1 MAHRVTRN
9 NGLIFGIIVALGAAN
24 IAMGMLV
31 QVIPLAMDA
40 AGASKF
46 LIGNNT
52 MVGQAGVLI
61 AGLGLV
67 RMRQHVKSHFLV
79 LCAITVG
86 LLTCIGFAFTSPL
99 VGWFPIRFF
108 SGLCTATIFT
118 TGESWLQAN
127 TDDKARGRV
136 MGSYM
141 TSQTLT
147 FALGPSLI
155 KYVGFQGPVPWLI
168 GVAALAAAFALMVRL
183 KVPEAAHGEKPAPLI
198 AVANQGRFAFLCVAV
213 VTFFEAFSLTFF
225 VLYAVHNGFS
235 AGTATQL
242 LSFGIAACIL
252 FFFPIGYAGDHW
264 SRRGVI
270 GICAGMALIFS
281 VLQIPL
287 ITTVWIWPLI
297 VLLRATAFG
306 TYLGGFALMGDKF
319 KGTQMVAASSLVSII
334 WGLSGV
340 VAPPLAG
347 LAFDR
352 YGLGLLPFF
361 MAMCFVPILISL
373 AWQHRQT

>member
-1 MAHRVTRN
+1 MTRN
-9 NGLIFGIIVALGAAN
+9 NALIFGIISALGAAN

-40 AGASKF
+40 AGADKF

-61 AGLGLV
+61 AGLSLV
-67 RMRQHVKSHFLV
+67 WLRQHVKSHFLV
-79 LCAITVG
+79 MCAMLLG
-86 LLTCIGFAFTSPL
+86 LMTCIGFAFTSPL
-99 VGWFPIRFF
+99 FGWFPIRFL
-108 SGLCTATIFT
+108 SGLTTATIFT

-127 TDDKARGRV
+127 SDDRSRGRI
-136 MGSYM
+136 MGSYG

-155 KYVGFQGPVPWLI
+155 RFIGFQGPVPWLL
-168 GVAALAAAFALMVRL
+168 GAAALAVAFVLMTLL
-183 KVPEAAHGEKPAPLI
+183 KVPEDAHGVKPASILKT
-198 AVANQGRFAFLCVAV
+198 ARRGAFAFLCVGV

-225 VLYAVHNGFS
+225 VLYAVHNSFS

-270 GICAGMALIFS
+270 GICAGLAVLFS
-281 VLQIPL
+281 LLQIPF
-287 ITTVWIWPLI
+287 ITTIWIWPLI

-306 TYLGGFALMGDKF
+306 TYLGGFALMGDRF
-319 KGTQMVAASSLVSII
+319 KGTEMVAASSIVSIL
-334 WGLSGV
+334 WGVSGV
-340 VAPPLAG
+340 IAPPLAG
-347 LAFDR
+347 LAFDHF
-352 YGLGLLPFF
+352 GLWLLPYF
-361 MAMCFVPILISL
+361 MAACFLPVLAVL
-373 AWQHRQT
+373 AWQRRAT